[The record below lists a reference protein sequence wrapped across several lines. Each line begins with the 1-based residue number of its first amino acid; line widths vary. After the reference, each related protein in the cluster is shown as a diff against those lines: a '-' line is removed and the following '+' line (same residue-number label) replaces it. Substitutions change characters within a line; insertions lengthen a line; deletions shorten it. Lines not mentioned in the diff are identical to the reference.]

1 MTPTIQTQIGLL
13 KDTKRG
19 TRTAI
24 MEKGVT
30 VSPNDLFSVYPTR
43 ISQISMTAGDQD
55 GLLSDLIE
63 GTTLTS
69 FTIPTGTDSI
79 RFNAFYR
86 SSLTSVT
93 IPNTVQ
99 YIGSWAFAHSPL
111 ASVTIPSNTRIGQ
124 YVFYNCTNLA
134 TAVFGSGTTFG
145 NYAFNGCT
153 ALNGIEFPETLTSIS
168 SSAFAGC
175 TSLTEI
181 TIPANVSS
189 IGSDAFK
196 NCSGLTKITCLSETP
211 PSINTTYLPFEN
223 TNNCPIYVPEESV
236 QAYKTAWPTYSS
248 RIQAIP
254 VIRVFEKVTDINDVT
269 SGKYLMVDTATG
281 KALNASLINN
291 TTSSTNGING
301 TSNLNCIDVTI
312 LNGTITENWNTLNAA
327 ADYDADNKTLSWT
340 DTVNEQSYFIQWKS
354 STSYAYGNDRFN
366 QLNNTIP
373 KTVNG
378 NITFGTSGSTTR
390 SIGKHNSYDLIKFY
404 SESNS
409 SYYTSIALFKLSQ

>member
-1 MTPTIQTQIGLL
+1 MTPTIQTQIDLL

-30 VSPNDLFSVYPTR
+30 VSPDDLFSVYPTR

-196 NCSGLTKITCLSETP
+196 NCSGLTKINCLSETP

-223 TNNCPIYVPEESV
+223 TNNCPIYVPTDSV
-236 QAYKTAWPTYSS
+236 DAYKTAWSDYAS
-248 RIQAIP
+248 RIVGVSPYAVFNSIVDRSISGDYTIP
-254 VIRVFEKVTDINDVT
+254 GDVT
-269 SGKYLMVDTATG
+269 SIGGYAFRSCQNL
-281 KALNASLINN
+281 
-291 TTSSTNGING
+291 TS
-301 TSNLNCIDVTI
+301 VTI
-312 LNGTITENWNTLNAA
+312 PSSVTSIGAA
-327 ADYDADNKTLSWT
+327 AFYDCTGLTSVTVLATTPPTLSGNSDFTGSYPIYVPAASVETYKTTTGWT
-340 DTVNEQSYFIQWKS
+340 FLASRIT
-354 STSYAYGNDRFN
+354 A
-366 QLNNTIP
+366 IP
-373 KTVNG
+373 
-378 NITFGTSGSTTR
+378 S
-390 SIGKHNSYDLIKFY
+390 
-404 SESNS
+404 
-409 SYYTSIALFKLSQ
+409 